1 MTSHGTPELVVGSVS
16 SVYSIRDTIESYRR
30 SQLLSSTARVV
41 PVGLRTDDSDEPS
54 LADDNEENS
63 STRIPQAAFVH
74 DLRWDED
81 EPVIPT
87 YSSLQR
93 PVHTPYES
101 HRDSEVQAPTWI
113 SQSHAGVDERSPLLS
128 RVVSEAIPAAQQPS
142 AAWLSPNS
150 VPPKSP
156 AIGPPIGQSTFSQTL
171 FNATAL
177 LLGIGML
184 SEPLAFSYAGWIC
197 GTLLIV
203 LYGIITCYTAKF
215 LAGIVISDP
224 RVRTYAD
231 IGKKAFGVH
240 SMPLVNFMF
249 CFETFSVGVVLVTL
263 YADSLNAIIPAISS
277 DTYKLLGLVILIPTV
292 FLPLPFLSYASLLG
306 IMSTVLLIG
315 VVFVDGFSKFDAP
328 GSLWSPATTSFSF
341 CNLEELGL
349 AFGLFM
355 AGFGAHAALPSLARD
370 MAEPHRFGEA
380 MNYAFAFATAVYAL
394 IGSAGYL
401 MFGNDVYDEVSQ
413 NLLHVPGYNPT
424 LNKLALWMLVVTP
437 LTKFALSTRP
447 LNLALESL
455 CGLDTYTLNDDLE
468 ADKNSLMARALNL
481 NRSLRRVLMICGR
494 IGVVGLAVAV
504 SILVPDF
511 GTIMAILGSFS
522 VFVLCVIGPIVAKIS
537 LEGKATIVDVVILT
551 SSTLMA
557 LWGTAAAFWS
567 TIW

>member
-1 MTSHGTPELVVGSVS
+1 MSRRPL
-16 SVYSIRDTIESYRR
+16 YFIDRR
-30 SQLLSSTARVV
+30 SQLMSSTARVV
-41 PVGLRTDDSDEPS
+41 PVGLRTDDEPS
-54 LADDNEENS
+54 SVDDNEENS
-63 STRIPQAAFVH
+63 GTHTPQAAFVH

-81 EPVIPT
+81 DPFIPT

-93 PVHTPYES
+93 PVLTPNES
-101 HRDSEVQAPTWI
+101 HRVNEVQAPTWG
-113 SQSHAGVDERSPLLS
+113 SQSHASMDERSPLLS
-128 RVVSEAIPAAQQPS
+128 RVVSEAQPPT
-142 AAWLSPNS
+142 APWHSPNS

-156 AIGPPIGQSTFSQTL
+156 AIGQIGQSTFSQTL

-203 LYGIITCYTAKF
+203 LYGMITCYTAKF
-215 LAGIVISDP
+215 LAGVVISDS

-231 IGKKAFGVH
+231 IGKKAFGVR

-249 CFETFSVGVVLVTL
+249 CFETFSVAVILVTL

-277 DTYKLLGLVILIPTV
+277 DTYKLLGLFILIPTV

-306 IMSTVLLIG
+306 IVSTVLLIG

-328 GSLWSPATTSFSF
+328 GSLWSPATTSFRF

-394 IGSAGYL
+394 IGTAGYL
-401 MFGNDVYDEVSQ
+401 MFGN
-413 NLLHVPGYNPT
+413 
-424 LNKLALWMLVVTP
+424 
-437 LTKFALSTRP
+437 
-447 LNLALESL
+447 
-455 CGLDTYTLNDDLE
+455 
-468 ADKNSLMARALNL
+468 
-481 NRSLRRVLMICGR
+481 
-494 IGVVGLAVAV
+494 
-504 SILVPDF
+504 
-511 GTIMAILGSFS
+511 
-522 VFVLCVIGPIVAKIS
+522 
-537 LEGKATIVDVVILT
+537 
-551 SSTLMA
+551 
-557 LWGTAAAFWS
+557 
-567 TIW
+567 